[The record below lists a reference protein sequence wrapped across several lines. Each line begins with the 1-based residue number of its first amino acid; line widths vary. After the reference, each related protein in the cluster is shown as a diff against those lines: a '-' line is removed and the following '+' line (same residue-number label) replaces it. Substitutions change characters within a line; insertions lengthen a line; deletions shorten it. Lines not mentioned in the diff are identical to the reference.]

1 MGHYKFYCFP
11 GRVTFFNKKYKGRA
25 GRFYI
30 HAHRDSSGPPPLLK
44 MNAPLTEINLE
55 TVITPLQRKLQESDL
70 SETNKTTIYNE
81 LEVKKLQLENVVQRQ
96 TQGAMIRSKARW
108 HNEGEKNTKYF
119 LNLEKRHFNTKTI
132 RQLQLEN
139 SSVIKT
145 DEEILTEAKS
155 FYQNL

>member
-1 MGHYKFYCFP
+1 M
-11 GRVTFFNKKYKGRA
+11 
-25 GRFYI
+25 
-30 HAHRDSSGPPPLLK
+30 
-44 MNAPLTEINLE
+44 
-55 TVITPLQRKLQESDL
+55 
-70 SETNKTTIYNE
+70 
-81 LEVKKLQLENVVQRQ
+81 QRQ
-96 TQGAMIRSKARW
+96 TRGAMIRSKARW

-155 FYQNL
+155 FYQNLYASRAPDISAHDALQWMGIRPLFFTSWSKTGVPTVSLFIYLRC